1 MSADRTPPALVSS
14 PYIIGVAGWKNS
26 GKTTLVERLVA
37 HFTRSGWRVVTVKH
51 THHHLRPH
59 DGATDGERHS
69 HAGAIASIVIA
80 PDAWEIDGVRQ
91 PSAPPQLTEIPR
103 IIGDAD
109 LIIAEGF
116 KSAPIAKIEAR
127 RTASKTRDPLAPS
140 DPHIIAIA
148 ADHTTESGALPLFD
162 LNDVE
167 AIAAFIAA
175 GAAKN
180 G

>member
-1 MSADRTPPALVSS
+1 MSADRTPPATSPS
-14 PYIIGVAGWKNS
+14 PYMIGIAGWKNS

-51 THHHLRPH
+51 THHQLRPH

-69 HAGAIASIVIA
+69 RAGAIASIVIA
-80 PDAWEIDGVRQ
+80 PDAWEIDGAHQ
-91 PSAPPQLTEIPR
+91 PSPPPQLTEIPR
-103 IIGDAD
+103 IIGDTD

-140 DPHIIAIA
+140 DRNIIAIA
-148 ADHTTESGALPLFD
+148 ADHATDAGNLPLFD
-162 LNDVE
+162 LDDVA